1 VTSLHRAPRAPLGL
15 SSALLLCGAVA
26 CSGARGGTVTEAD
39 AGTPRGD
46 IPAAA
51 DVPVAADLPA
61 MSMDVPPPPPD
72 VPAAV
77 DLPPPAR
84 DVSTG
89 DPTYPAGPY
98 GSSVGRLFQPFS
110 LTACNRE
117 GADATWRFDGPDF
130 FTNQL
135 TVISIAAAWC
145 VPCQRET
152 MQLQE
157 QIITPYAGRGVRF
170 VQLLVQNT
178 DGSAISPATCRGW
191 AARYGVTTPELMDPA
206 FVTQRFVPM
215 SAFPAAVL
223 VDRCGTIRW
232 RQYSADSG
240 LFAMRAAIDDA
251 LAHPLYPECP
261 AIN

>member
-145 VPCQRET
+145 VPCQREAA
-152 MQLQE
+152 QIE
-157 QIITPYAGRGVRF
+157 AQIIQRYAGQNVRF
-170 VQLLVQNT
+170 VQLLVQNV
-178 DGSAISPATCRGW
+178 DGSAITAPTCRGW
-191 AARYGVTTPELMDPA
+191 ATRYGISFPELMDPA
-206 FVTQRFVPM
+206 FITQPFVPM
-215 SAFPAAVL
+215 TAFPGNII

-232 RQYSADSG
+232 RQYGAETG
-240 LFAMRAAIDDA
+240 LTSIRTAIDEV
-251 LAHPLYPECP
+251 LADQRYPNCP
-261 AIN
+261 SAE